1 METCETCKE
10 KFETEDEL
18 LEHLFYHKSESEV

>member
-1 METCETCKE
+1 MTKCKQCNE

-18 LEHLFYHKSESEV
+18 LEHLMYYKIEAAL